1 MKLII
6 TYSTEFG
13 CEKTTV
19 KLKDLTQWLK
29 TYNFNIV
36 SIKKYKKTNGFAIG
50 VLEEVDNSILHQIGN
65 SFDYFTAH
73 DVIDNKIQEL
83 KQYLNE

>member
-13 CEKTTV
+13 VDKSVV

-29 TYNFNIV
+29 NYKFNII
-36 SIKKYKKTNGFAIG
+36 SIKKYKKSK
-50 VLEEVDNSILHQIGN
+50 L
-65 SFDYFTAH
+65 
-73 DVIDNKIQEL
+73 
-83 KQYLNE
+83 

>member
-1 MKLII
+1 MKLVI

-36 SIKKYKKTNGFAIG
+36 SIKKYKKTK
-50 VLEEVDNSILHQIGN
+50 L
-65 SFDYFTAH
+65 
-73 DVIDNKIQEL
+73 
-83 KQYLNE
+83 